1 MKRKRDVSRIN
12 IYKTIYPF
20 TKKYSLQF
28 ALLLL
33 IKIAIALI
41 SLFQVYLFKILVD
54 DILIQKKESLFW
66 YLIGAYLLLFIFDTI
81 FSALQLRLNNKTYNL
96 LKLDLKRKIL
106 GQILNVQIG
115 DLQKVPV
122 SEIKMLINDD
132 VEVIP
137 QIINSQFL
145 DFAICL
151 SKITSYLLI
160 LLNMNL
166 WITLLISVT
175 IPIFFLATKKIKN
188 KLQKIADENRSI
200 TSEYEEWIR
209 NSLEGWKEVK
219 TLIKYQSE
227 EDRYNIIWKKL
238 ERNSNM
244 QYVSWFVNRAIT
256 LTKDFFIINVLLYL
270 IGGILIISGNFTI
283 GSMLIYINYFQSF
296 FSSINDLN
304 SFQTSIH
311 ELIPQFNRI
320 QSFLE
325 YENIDVPQVVV
336 NDFKKRLKFENIKFS
351 YNSDM
356 GNILS
361 DISFTINKGDII
373 RLSGKSGVGKSTLIK
388 ILLKFYKPQSGDV
401 LLDETSVFDIADDSY
416 YKIVG
421 ACLQDD
427 YFFDSTISENLL
439 IGKHNI
445 TELELIRA
453 CKTARI
459 HDDIMKMPQGYDT
472 RLISSAQNISGGQK
486 QRLALARLILHDPQ
500 IIILDEA
507 TAAIDNKTE
516 TTILNLLL
524 KIFKTKTIIIISHNE
539 SIDQYVERNI
549 VIENRIQDS
558 GVI

>member
-209 NSLEGWKEVK
+209 NSLEGWKDVK

-558 GVI
+558 GG